1 MTTPTSTSAEQAPA
15 PTEQSTVRHWVV
27 VVGTTLIMIA
37 ASVVLSGL
45 SLVTAPVVA
54 DLYTA
59 EDGRTPVNGGAASF
73 LIYFTLMTFAIVV
86 PLMFFSGRLLA
97 KYGARIMLIA
107 GSIVIALG
115 LALFAVSTTSIMFYA
130 AGILIG
136 LGYGTSLAL
145 IPPALVTAWFVAK
158 KGLVLGIVL
167 GGTGIGGF
175 LWSFI
180 LPPLM
185 RTSPDAWRTG
195 VWIMTGILLAL
206 VILPSL
212 LLITNK
218 PADVGL
224 VPYGAEKLPAGG
236 GPAAANPNA
245 LPGLTYQQ
253 AIRSGPFWI
262 ASIGFFLFGMC
273 VAVTQVLSIVFK
285 TAAYADPINPANW
298 TPAQVSFYST
308 MFMVWTIALV
318 FWKPILGVLNDKIG
332 LVGMMIISMALM
344 AAALL
349 YMPAMVFGSSTMLV
363 FATMVGMSAGISN
376 ATVTPPLV
384 MAAAVGPRDFGRVFS
399 LGVAFYYAGNA
410 VGAPLWGLLGNLGQY
425 ALGMRLAPIL
435 VAAFVIASIVAV
447 RLGKATWA
455 KQPAAVKES
464 S

>member
-1 MTTPTSTSAEQAPA
+1 MSTTTTPERAAPA
-15 PTEQSTVRHWVV
+15 AEQSTARHWVV

-54 DLYTA
+54 SLYTA
-59 EDGRTPVNGGAASF
+59 PDRVTPVNGGAASF
-73 LIYFTLMTFAIVV
+73 LIYFTLMTSAIVI
-86 PLMFFSGRLLA
+86 PLMFFSGQLLA
-97 KYGARIMLIA
+97 KFGARVMLIVGA
-107 GSIVIALG
+107 IVMALG
-115 LALFAVSTTSIMFYA
+115 LALFAISTTSMMFYA

-175 LWSFI
+175 AWSFI

-185 RTSPDAWRTG
+185 KTAPDAWRTG
-195 VWIMTGILLAL
+195 VWLMTGVLLAL
-206 VILPSL
+206 VILPAL
-212 LLITNK
+212 FLIKNK

-224 VPYGAEKLPAGG
+224 QPYGAATMP
-236 GPAAANPNA
+236 GPAAGKAA
-245 LPGLTYQQ
+245 GELPGLTYKQ
-253 AIRSGPFWI
+253 ALRSSAFWV
-262 ASIGFFLFGMC
+262 AAIGFFVFGLV

-285 TAAYADPINPANW
+285 TAAYESPTNPANW
-298 TPAQVSFYST
+298 TPAQVSFYSM

-332 LVGMMIISMALM
+332 LIGMMISSLALM
-344 AAALL
+344 SIALL
-349 YMPAMVFGSSTMLV
+349 YMPSMVYGSSSVLI
-363 FATMVGMSAGISN
+363 FATMIGMSSGISN

-384 MAAAVGPRDFGRVFS
+384 MAAAVGPREFGRVFS
-399 LGVAFYYAGNA
+399 LGVALYYAGNA
-410 VGAPLWGLLGNLGQY
+410 VGAPLWGLLGNMGQY

-435 VAAFVIASIVAV
+435 IAIFVVCSIVAV
-447 RLGKATWA
+447 RIGKSTWA
-455 KQPAAVKES
+455 APAPQSPAKS
-464 S
+464 TS